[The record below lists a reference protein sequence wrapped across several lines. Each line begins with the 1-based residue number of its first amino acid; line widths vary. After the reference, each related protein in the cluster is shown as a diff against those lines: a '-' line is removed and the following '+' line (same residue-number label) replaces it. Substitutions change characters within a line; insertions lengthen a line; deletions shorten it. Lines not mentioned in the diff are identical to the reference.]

1 MDKDKKVFEIDT
13 TIGKLVIRENWD
25 PDYPGVSVCFK
36 RPDGAEINISDTE
49 VDNETGDV
57 NVFVWDDPNNEDYSE
72 MTTISR
78 EELLNE
84 ED

>member
-13 TIGKLVIRENWD
+13 AIGKLVVRENWD
-25 PDYPGVSVCFK
+25 PDYPGVSVYFK
-36 RPDGAEINISDTE
+36 RPDGTEINISDTE

-72 MTTISR
+72 MTTINR

>member
-13 TIGKLVIRENWD
+13 AIGKLVIRENWD
-25 PDYPGVSVCFK
+25 HDYPGVSVYFR
-36 RPDGAEINISDTE
+36 RPDGAEINISVTLADILGLKVIKE
-49 VDNETGDV
+49 
-57 NVFVWDDPNNEDYSE
+57 
-72 MTTISR
+72 

>member
-13 TIGKLVIRENWD
+13 AIGKLVIRENWD
-25 PDYPGVSVCFK
+25 HDYHGVSVYFK

>member
-13 TIGKLVIRENWD
+13 AIGKLVIRENWD
-25 PDYPGVSVCFK
+25 PDYPGVSGYFK

-84 ED
+84 EG